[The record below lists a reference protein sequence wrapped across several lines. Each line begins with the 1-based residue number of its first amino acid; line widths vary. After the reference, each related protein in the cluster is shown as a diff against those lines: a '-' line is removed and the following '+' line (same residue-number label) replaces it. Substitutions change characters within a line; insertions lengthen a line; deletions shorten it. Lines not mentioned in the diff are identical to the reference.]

1 MMKNFFLYIFINGHN
16 GLPYSVQLIYI
27 HTSFFSIMFVSLS
40 FPSCMVSFLLIQ
52 AQKPNSRHARE
63 EKHKKEKKTRYSPLS
78 DDSIKPADAGGP
90 ESICLNEQTQH
101 FQSQLA
107 IILTFLFI
115 FTLFLHLFLQFITC
129 SGLFPVRLLASNPL
143 TSSPIIVPAERDLFV
158 VACSLA

>member
-1 MMKNFFLYIFINGHN
+1 
-16 GLPYSVQLIYI
+16 
-27 HTSFFSIMFVSLS
+27 MFVSLS

-101 FQSQLA
+101 FQSQLT

-129 SGLFPVRLLASNPL
+129 SGVFPVRLLASNPP
-143 TSSPIIVPAERDLFV
+143 TSSPIIVPAECDLFV

>member
-1 MMKNFFLYIFINGHN
+1 
-16 GLPYSVQLIYI
+16 
-27 HTSFFSIMFVSLS
+27 MFVSLS

-107 IILTFLFI
+107 IILTLLFI

-129 SGLFPVRLLASNPL
+129 SGLFPVRLLASNPA
-143 TSSPIIVPAERDLFV
+143 TSSPIIVPAEHDLFV